1 VLILIAATALAATQ
15 PMTHSTVVEHEGT
28 AYTVSYR
35 PQIATTMRTIGM
47 SVGSRPSS
55 ERCLWS
61 ATVSLDREI
70 KRGNGGE
77 PLLKRVPGEGHRIEG
92 QTPGKCAQGRTL
104 IDRSIA
110 ARVAD
115 AQERLVALAE
125 ADRASAL
132 ADIGAAHDL
141 ALN

>member
-1 VLILIAATALAATQ
+1 MLVLIAATALSAAQ
-15 PMTHSTVVEHEGT
+15 PATHETVVEHQGT

-70 KRGNGGE
+70 RRGADGE
-77 PLLKRVPGEGHRIEG
+77 RLLKRVPGEGHRIEG
-92 QTPGKCAQGRTL
+92 QAPGKCDQGRTL
-104 IDRSIA
+104 IDRTITA
-110 ARVAD
+110 QVAD
-115 AQERLVALAE
+115 ARDKLVAMAE
-125 ADRASAL
+125 ADRASVL